1 MGLVW
6 DYYPEGGGEL
16 LTALALADHADH
28 EGAGIH
34 PGVSGLAAKTRQS
47 ERTVQYHLGQ
57 MRRTTWLRPV
67 RYWRGGQG
75 RATEYRINQAWI
87 NNPANFA
94 PFAKGA
100 NDSNLGCKTAHER
113 VQLVAPQPVV
123 VINKTLPT
131 TTSAEVSTAEA
142 VVVGDEQIDIPP
154 PLDGD
159 HLASTLQVLAACPE
173 ATRQLVVYEAAAIV
187 ARGSLKGSAIGL
199 LRGLCRR
206 AAAGTFVPAYGPGF
220 SAQRRR
226 QLAERTPALI
236 DRATPEQAKRRREAA
251 HTAIANIKQQ
261 LSACRTAG
269 NPSATTHTGH
279 QAGGHEADTDNPA
292 QQPSVRLQA
301 GCDS

>member
-28 EGAGIH
+28 EGSGIH

-57 MRRTTWLRPV
+57 MRRTTWLQPV

-75 RATEYRINQAWI
+75 KATEYRINPGWI

-131 TTSAEVSTAEA
+131 TTSAGVAMAEA
-142 VVVGDEQIDIPP
+142 VVVVDEKIDIPP
-154 PLDGD
+154 PLGGD
-159 HLASTLQVLAACPE
+159 HLASTLQVLATCPE
-173 ATRQLVVYEAAAIV
+173 ETRQLVVYEAAAIV

-206 AAAGTFVPAYGPGF
+206 AAEGTFIPAYGPGF

-226 QLAERTPALI
+226 QLAEGTPAPI
-236 DRATPEQAKRRREAA
+236 NHATPEQAKRRRDAA
-251 HTAIANIKQQ
+251 HTAIAKIKQQ
-261 LSACRTAG
+261 LGSSRTVG
-269 NPSATTHTGH
+269 NTSATAHTGRH
-279 QAGGHEADTDNPA
+279 VGEHDANTDNPV
-292 QQPSVRLQA
+292 QQPFAGLRP